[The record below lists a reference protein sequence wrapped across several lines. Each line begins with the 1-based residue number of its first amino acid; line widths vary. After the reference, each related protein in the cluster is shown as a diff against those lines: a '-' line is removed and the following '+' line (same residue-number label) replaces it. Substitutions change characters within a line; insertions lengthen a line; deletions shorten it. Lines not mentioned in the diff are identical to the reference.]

1 MRRCPGLPKGY
12 WGVSALLIAVG
23 PYLALLLGALLLGY
37 CRWLHPRPPWRRREQ
52 AALLRLPLIARLV
65 SCGALSQTFRILTM
79 TQRAGLTLVEGL
91 NAAAL
96 AADHLLYR
104 QALEQVQRQI
114 ADGEAFHHALGL
126 QPLFPPLCRQLAR
139 VGEESGS
146 LDALLDKLAQWY
158 ERQTHEL
165 ADTLAQTL
173 EPLLMLVVGGIVG
186 ALVIAMYPAYL
197 STGQRTGIKRG

>member
-1 MRRCPGLPKGY
+1 MALLVSVLMLVMVLPEFAKVYQSFDAPLPWFTQGLL
-12 WGVSALLIAVG
+12 GVSALLIAVG

-37 CRWLHPRPPWRRREQ
+37 CRWLHPHPPWRRREQ

-65 SCGALSQTFRILTM
+65 SGGALSQTFRILTM

-114 ADGEAFHHALGL
+114 AEGEAFHHALACNRCFRRCAGNWCGWAKN
-126 QPLFPPLCRQLAR
+126 PVRWTPCWINWR
-139 VGEESGS
+139 SGTNG
-146 LDALLDKLAQWY
+146 
-158 ERQTHEL
+158 R
-165 ADTLAQTL
+165 
-173 EPLLMLVVGGIVG
+173 
-186 ALVIAMYPAYL
+186 
-197 STGQRTGIKRG
+197 RTSWPIRWRKRWSHC